1 MPRTKKSVLS
11 VEEIKELLLFRARL
25 SLERTKTVKNL
36 LAEAFGLPLR
46 KEDPISAIFESET
59 NNLFA
64 DLMASRLKRNRHNVP
79 ILSRRDFDKLYPAV
93 IESYK
98 KISGQELD
106 ERELEFFKVIFEI
119 IFGTLLEKYSS
130 SCSEKDSPYTDFWQ
144 WAIIVVEL
152 AKEQGLKPLQ
162 FLEQEYVGDQIT
174 KRMFSQ
180 EEFLALQVK
189 GLDLLASNNSNF
201 NDAVLQPFL
210 LGLCNAGGL
219 SEEERQLEEKKLQ
232 VYAEDCMTKI
242 RQVVMG
248 WLNAEA
254 QRIYG

>member
-106 ERELEFFKVIFEI
+106 ERELEFFKVIF
-119 IFGTLLEKYSS
+119 GTLLEKYSS
-130 SCSEKDSPYTDFWQ
+130 PCSEKDNPYTDFWQ

-174 KRMFSQ
+174 KRMFTQ
-180 EEFLALQVK
+180 EEYLDLQKK
-189 GLDLLASNNSNF
+189 GMDLLASNNSDF

-210 LGLCNAGGL
+210 LGLCNASGL

-232 VYAEDCMTKI
+232 VCVEDCMIKT
-242 RQVVMG
+242 RQVFMD